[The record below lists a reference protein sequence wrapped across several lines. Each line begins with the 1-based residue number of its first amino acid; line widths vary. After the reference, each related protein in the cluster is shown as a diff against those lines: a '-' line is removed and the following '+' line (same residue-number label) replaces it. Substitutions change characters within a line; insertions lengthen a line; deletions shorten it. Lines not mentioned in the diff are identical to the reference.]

1 MCIYEC
7 AYTHTHTIPY
17 SATWPQ
23 IGFPFTGSLHFKME
37 NAQETKQVANQT
49 PVQFGHRVCSIFPS
63 QVTNCTERAT
73 LSFPLFFWCSSLQW
87 LKRPNKHEKATCDS
101 YILPQKRRCPEAS
114 LKCLYTN
121 LHRLDDKQGELEVY
135 TELQGWELAWNHRER
150 VGQGSW
156 LRHGHW
162 RIQLV
167 SEGKGWSGTR
177 VTLHIIEFLDCIKCQ
192 HGTKSLFIDNL

>member
-1 MCIYEC
+1 MNV
-7 AYTHTHTIPY
+7 HTHIHTQYHIQPLDHKLV
-17 SATWPQ
+17 
-23 IGFPFTGSLHFKME
+23 FPSQDPCTSKWKMLRK
-37 NAQETKQVANQT
+37 QSKWQTKLCAVWSY
-49 PVQFGHRVCSIFPS
+49 SIFPS

-73 LSFPLFFWCSSLQW
+73 SSFPLFFWCSSLQW

-121 LHRLDDKQGELEVY
+121 LHRLDNKQGELEVY
-135 TELQGWELAWNHRER
+135 RELQGWELAWNHRER

-167 SEGKGWSGTR
+167 PEGKGWSGRR

-192 HGTKSLFIDNL
+192 HGTKSLSIDNL